1 MTAASTAPTAD
12 ATTTPHENPWRSLVV
27 IAFGIMMVALDGT
40 IVAVANPAIGASLG
54 ATLAELQWVTH
65 GYLLGLAVCLIT
77 AGKLA
82 DRLGHRKL
90 YLVGV
95 AGFTLSSVAIGLS
108 SGTGMLIGFRVVQ
121 GVFGAALMPASL
133 GMLRAAFPGHLLNR
147 ALGVFS
153 GLIGTSAAAGPIV
166 GGLLVSTLGW
176 QAAFFVNL
184 PVGVLAVALAVRF
197 LPANRPTDQS
207 SSFDLLGVALLTIS
221 TFGVVLAL
229 VLAPEH
235 GWTSSATLVPGLV
248 GLAFGVAFV
257 LWQLRAPEPLMPMS
271 LFRSVP
277 VSVGTVVMLVMALAM
292 FGSMFFL
299 TFYVQG
305 VHGLS
310 ALETGLQLLPLTAL
324 LAVGPPLASRLF
336 DRFGLRWPILGGL
349 LSSAIAMFG
358 MSTLGVD
365 GGTGLLPLW
374 LTLLGAGLGVVMVG
388 ATDAVIGNAP
398 VSLAGVASGMQQT
411 LLQLGGSLGTAI
423 LGAVVSGQVG
433 GNLAAQLTAAG
444 APAPT
449 ATQLAEWQ
457 TVVAQGGAVIPEGT
471 APALAEAIKHAS
483 NVTFVDGMSLAFTVA
498 GVALTLGAAISALLK
513 RGENAG
519 EAVVHV

>member
-1 MTAASTAPTAD
+1 MSVASTAEPR
-12 ATTTPHENPWRSLVV
+12 TTPQENPWRSLVV

-40 IVAVANPAIGASLG
+40 IVAVANPAIGTSLG

-82 DRLGHRKL
+82 DRLGHRRL

-95 AGFTLSSVAIGLS
+95 AGFTVSSVAIGLS

-121 GVFGAALMPASL
+121 GAFGAALMPAAL
-133 GMLRAAFPGHLLNR
+133 GMLRAAFPATLLNR

-166 GGLLVSTLGW
+166 GGLLVSSFDW

-184 PVGVLAVALAVRF
+184 PVGVLALTLGVRY
-197 LPANRPTDQS
+197 LPPNRPTDDS
-207 SSFDLLGVALLTIS
+207 SSFDLLGVALLTVC
-221 TFGVVLAL
+221 TFGIVLAL
-229 VLAPEH
+229 VFAPEH
-235 GWTSSATLVPGLV
+235 GWTSTATVVPGLAGV
-248 GLAFGVAFV
+248 VFGVAFV
-257 LWQLRAPEPLMPMS
+257 LWQLRAPHPLMPMS
-271 LFRSVP
+271 MFRSVP
-277 VSVGTVVMLVMALAM
+277 LSVGTVVMLIMALAM
-292 FGSMFFL
+292 FGVMFFL

-305 VHGLS
+305 VHGFT
-310 ALETGLQLLPLTAL
+310 ALEAGLQLLPLTAL

-349 LSSAIAMFG
+349 LSAATAMFG
-358 MSTLGVD
+358 MATLSAD

-374 LTLLGAGLGVVMVG
+374 LTLLGAGLGIVMVG

-423 LGAVVSGQVG
+423 LGAVVSGHVG
-433 GNLAAQLTAAG
+433 GNLAGQLTAAG
-444 APAPT
+444 APTPT
-449 ATQLAEWQ
+449 PAQVAEWQ
-457 TVVAQGGAVIPEGT
+457 TVVAQGGVVIPPGT
-471 APALAEAIKHAS
+471 APATAQAITHAS
-483 NVTFVDGMSLAFTVA
+483 HLTFVNGMSLAFVVA
-498 GVALTLGAAISALLK
+498 GVALTLAAAISALLK
-513 RGENAG
+513 RGEPTG